1 MNINWIQKLKIAIAA
16 LALLG
21 LAACGGAGGG
31 GEGIPQSYA
40 PLQTAAAFQAGVLV
54 VDKQNVSTW
63 KVIATLNDAV
73 DAPAI
78 LFEVP
83 KTQDVQ
89 IGKVYIVDK
98 MAYKIDSVE
107 SASSTSNYVH
117 VSQPDIKEIFST
129 FKITGDLPIT
139 NMDMAADPAQTG
151 VLQAGVAQTSI
162 KWNPKALTSK
172 DYAPEAL
179 AELGKC
185 LKVEV
190 AEGAFKD
197 GGRDVKPIGF
207 HIKLDKCSLALDAT
221 QKPIGINGDF
231 GVYPTLSFKDG
242 FDLADSNTHDQNRSF
257 NTYIQLNGGL
267 SFGAKKEV
275 SKLLRFLSI
284 KTVFAVPVP
293 VGPIVV
299 PVYVTVWIPLDMIIQ
314 GDINGTGSIT
324 WDTLYKYSTD
334 NNKVISLSDKPALIP
349 SLTGEL
355 SASLAVLLRPG
366 VGIGVYGIVPFS
378 IHPKG
383 GLKGE
388 LKQSVIPL
396 CTSTSIK
403 WVWGLDGMVFPDTS
417 LTLAR
422 GLWEKTHTKEII
434 PLLTGGELYASDNLW
449 NGGNC
454 ANPIANITERN
465 MGQLPAPIAYKL
477 LNDGEIRDNGM
488 IDLNGSTSQFN
499 DTYRWEA
506 VDSLGISTV
515 IGREKS
521 LFLFTKPVNAT
532 KITLTVENGPNSA
545 RKVNKATVN
554 LVANKLPIIDGLA
567 EKQGNKYIL
576 TSLASDIDGWIS
588 KVEWEDVSN
597 PTKVIARRTAGGI
610 SAVDASVFVL
620 ASGSTLPTLRLK
632 VWDNDGAVTE
642 KVIQATDS
650 TPMVS
655 SILPDVAV
663 VNIPQIFT
671 VTGTNLPPTTT
682 FAMPDATCQAPI
694 LTASGFTVSCTPTL
708 VGSKGITIT
717 DAPAGNPIA
726 GGTMMVNVSAA
737 AVAVTSS
744 CGAPVT
750 NVLFAEDFLA
760 PLSPTKW
767 TVDSTG
773 GTVTSGGGLVA
784 VSGSGSSRFPYV
796 QSVSNPFPATGN
808 FSLYCKAKYSALGNN
823 GTGACVGSQLVVP
836 PGGAAGIF
844 NSGLTFSWWG
854 DTAYSEAF
862 SANTNMQAFVGAI
875 TQNLYISATPSP
887 SVVHEYETCVI
898 GSTATTYRDGVQIG
912 TATLPVGWSR
922 PAYVWFGN
930 PVVGYLGVWSSFET
944 YKIEVRQL
952 GAAVAPMSGNFT
964 VNAINE
970 AGTPFTVPTGATA
983 CTFAGSG
990 TWKWD
995 VPSAAV
1001 GVTGGGATYPAA
1013 WMMLAAPVFSLV
1025 ANTPS
1030 GYAYIGASAQVPVT
1044 AGSILNFKMN
1054 DVAGTFSDNSG
1065 AASVTWSC
1073 Q

>member
-1 MNINWIQKLKIAIAA
+1 MNINWIQKLKIAIAS

-21 LAACGGAGGG
+21 LTACGGAGGG
-31 GEGIPQSYA
+31 GGGIPQSYA

-349 SLTGEL
+349 SLTGEV

-506 VDSLGISTV
+506 VDGLGISTV
-515 IGREKS
+515 IGRGKS

-650 TPMVS
+650 TPMVA

-663 VNIPQIFT
+663 VNTPQTFT
-671 VTGTNLPPTTT
+671 VTGTNLPPTATFTMQDANCQPTVKPTVIGPMQPTT
-682 FAMPDATCQAPI
+682 N
-694 LTASGFTVSCTPTL
+694 GFTVSCTPTL

-717 DAPAGNPIA
+717 DASTGNPIA
-726 GGTMMVNVSAA
+726 GGTKTVNVSAA

-784 VSGSGSSRFPYV
+784 VSGSGASRFPYV
-796 QSVSNPFPATGN
+796 QSASNPFPATGN
-808 FSLYCKAKYSALGNN
+808 FSFYCKGKYTHVGSS
-823 GTGACVGSQLVVP
+823 GTGVCAASEIVIPVGS
-836 PGGAAGIF
+836 AWWTF
-844 NSGLTFSWWG
+844 NSGSTLGSWSAFG
-854 DTAYSEAF
+854 SGNAALVSVNIGTAAYS
-862 SANTNMQAFVGAI
+862 
-875 TQNLYISATPSP
+875 SP
-887 SVVHEYETCVI
+887 IPDNAVHEFESCVV
-898 GSTATTYRDGVQIG
+898 GSTVTTYVDGVQVN
-912 TATLPVGWSR
+912 TATLPTTWNR
-922 PAYVWFGN
+922 PKYIWFGN
-930 PVVGYLGVWSSFET
+930 PVLGGADWSSFET
-944 YKIEVRQL
+944 NKIEVRQL
-952 GAAVAPMSGNFT
+952 GAAAMPMSGNFT
-964 VNAINE
+964 VNAVNE
-970 AGTPFTVPTGATA
+970 AGTPFTVPTGATSCA
-983 CTFAGSG
+983 FVGSG

-1001 GVTGGGATYPAA
+1001 DVTGSGPTYPSA
-1013 WMMLAAPVFSLV
+1013 WMTLAAPMFALV

-1030 GYAYIGASAQVPVT
+1030 GYVYIGASAQIPVT
-1044 AGSILNFKMN
+1044 AGSMLSFKMN